1 MMRKKYFHPSLRVVT
16 LSISLVAALVSIT
29 ACSQTKI
36 EITKSNQSTNSIQA
50 IKDSQA
56 NETEKAVEET
66 EVIVENTLEAING
79 RDKIVI
85 GVKTDYTPFGFIDS
99 DGENAG
105 LEIDIARR
113 ITEEV
118 LDSEEK
124 VEFVPVTALNR
135 IDLLKQGK
143 IDLVIATMT
152 DTEERRQEID
162 FSENYYSSGVGV
174 LTKKGNGI
182 KTWEDLKGKTV
193 CGIEGAFYNE
203 ELTEMKIEM
212 VNFSQTSGAYKS
224 LQEGL
229 CVGFAYDELGL
240 VGKIQDPEWSQNWH
254 QPLEPILQKSWGM
267 GVRKGNEQFLTT
279 VNDAILDMEAE
290 GFIVEGEK
298 KWNIPPTE
306 YAEERME
313 QAKAKVDNN

>member
-1 MMRKKYFHPSLRVVT
+1 MVRKKYFHPSLRVMT
-16 LSISLVAALVSIT
+16 LSISLMAALVSIT
-29 ACSQTKI
+29 ACSNSKI
-36 EITKSNQSTNSIQA
+36 EITKGNKSTNSIQA
-50 IKDSQA
+50 LKEPEA
-56 NETEKAVEET
+56 KETTPPLEET
-66 EVIVENTLEAING
+66 EVIAANTLEEINE

-105 LEIDIARR
+105 LEVDIARR

-135 IDLLKQGK
+135 IELLKQGK

-162 FSENYYSSGVGV
+162 FSENYYSSGVGL
-174 LTKKGNGI
+174 LTKKGSGI
-182 KTWEDLKGKTV
+182 ETWEDLEGKTV

-203 ELTEMKIEM
+203 ELTEMKVEM
-212 VNFSQTSGAYKS
+212 LNFPQTSGAYKS
-224 LQEGL
+224 LKEGL

-240 VGKIQDPEWSQNWH
+240 VEKIQDPDWSNWH
-254 QPLEPILQKSWGM
+254 QPLEPILKKSWGM
-267 GVRKGNEQFLTT
+267 GVRKGNDQFLTM
-279 VNDAILDMEAE
+279 VNDAILEMEAE

-298 KWNIPPTE
+298 KWNIPSTE
-306 YAEERME
+306 YAEERRS